1 MRGILASIACG
12 IIGLVSIYAKQR
24 EDTIIGAVWAVGMAV
39 GILFIFKTPGY
50 NEDLMSYLFGNILMV
65 YSDDLSNLFLR
76 RSNLSSTIF

>member
-12 IIGLVSIYAKQR
+12 IIGLVSIYGKQR
-24 EDTIIGAVWAVGMAV
+24 EDTIIGAVWAVGLAV

-65 YSDDLSNLFLR
+65 SSVISNLFLR